1 MLENAM
7 LVRAAPTGECPF
19 SKLLPRIWTLVGFLC
34 VLLAAC
40 NATAQTAPTDANDIH
55 RLAKPLVLDGK
66 MGDPGWKSATLFAD
80 FKMRHPEAG
89 KPPSEWTELYLAY
102 DATTLYVAIRSFDR
116 EPKKIRAAATT
127 GDDAWK
133 DDWAVLCL
141 NTYDD
146 ALSGLFFL
154 VTPRNV
160 RSSGTLDGDN
170 NPKFKV
176 NMKWESRASV
186 DDEGWIAEMAI
197 PLQSLAFQG
206 SALVTMSFKVAR
218 FISRNAEED
227 NLPEMDPDRRDYEL
241 YREIVLR
248 DVVPSSL
255 AASEVYRQGLD
266 NLRRDRLQVHRLGY
280 EQQLHKWGDA
290 SVLDYLIFGS
300 RALKASQHPFQFER
314 APEDKRVVAL
324 LAAMEYAPGKRVGG
338 VERFLIRSNTTSFLV
353 IKNDV
358 VIYENYFNGYKR
370 DSIVTSFSTA
380 KSFDSTLVGI
390 AIDEGKIGSGHDP
403 ITKYLPEL
411 ARRDPR
417 FAQITIQDLLLMSSG
432 MRYSEDPPDRDN
444 DVTYHAA
451 DLRKA
456 ALEKTAIVDAPG
468 KRWLYNNY
476 HPLLLGLILERVT
489 GMSVTAYLAEKLWE
503 PLGMEYPGS
512 WSINGGQEGL
522 EKMESGINARAI
534 DFAKFGRLMLN
545 EGQWEGKQVVS
556 KAWVEQATQ
565 PEERPSSYYGDD
577 PFFVSQGHYYK
588 YFWWGSKRPGGK
600 SDFHAVGNKG
610 QYIYISPQKRVIIV
624 RDGFG
629 FGIPTEQWL
638 RLFYQLADGL

>member
-1 MLENAM
+1 MNAM
-7 LVRAAPTGECPF
+7 RVITTPVAEVPF
-19 SKLLPRIWTLVGFLC
+19 GKLLARIWTLVGFSR

-40 NATAQTAPTDANDIH
+40 NGIAQAASDGADGIGK
-55 RLAKPLVLDGK
+55 LARPLLLDGK
-66 MGDPGWKSATLFAD
+66 MGDPGWKSANMYAD

-89 KPPSEWTELYLAY
+89 KAPSERTEVYLAH
-102 DATTLYVAIRSFDR
+102 DATTLYVAIRSFDH
-116 EPKKIRAAATT
+116 EPKKIRAVATT

-160 RSSGTLDGDN
+160 RSGGTLDGDN
-170 NPKFKV
+170 NPKFTL

-186 DDEGWIAEMAI
+186 VDDGWIAEMAI
-197 PLQSLAFQG
+197 PLRSLAFQG
-206 SALVTMSFKVAR
+206 SDRVTMSFKVAR
-218 FISRNAEED
+218 FISRKAEEE
-227 NLPEMDPDRRDYEL
+227 NLPEMHRERREYEQ

-255 AASEVYRQGLD
+255 PASEVYRQGLE
-266 NLRRDRLQVHRLGY
+266 NLRRNRLQVHRLGY

-290 SVLDYLIFGS
+290 SVLDYLIFRS
-300 RALKASQHPFQFER
+300 RALKASQHPFHFQR
-314 APEDKRVVAL
+314 APEDKRVAAL
-324 LAAMEYAPGKRVGG
+324 LATMEYAPGKRVGD

-353 IKNDV
+353 IKDGV

-390 AIDEGKIGSGHDP
+390 AIDEGKISSVHDP

-411 ARRDPR
+411 AKRDPR

-432 MRYSEDPPDRDN
+432 IRYNEDPPDRDN
-444 DVTYHAA
+444 EVTYHAA

-476 HPLLLGLILERVT
+476 HPLLLGMVLERVT
-489 GMSVTAYLAEKLWE
+489 GMSVTAYLQEKLWK

-512 WSINGGQEGL
+512 WSIDGDKNGL
-522 EKMESGINARAI
+522 EKMESGINARTI

-545 EGQWEGKQVVS
+545 NGQWEGKQVVS
-556 KAWVEQATQ
+556 NAWVEQATQ
-565 PEERPSSYYGDD
+565 PEERPSSYYRDD

-588 YFWWGSKRPGGK
+588 YFWWGDKRLGGK

-610 QYIYISPQKRVIIV
+610 QYIYVSPQKRVIIV
-624 RDGFG
+624 RNGFG